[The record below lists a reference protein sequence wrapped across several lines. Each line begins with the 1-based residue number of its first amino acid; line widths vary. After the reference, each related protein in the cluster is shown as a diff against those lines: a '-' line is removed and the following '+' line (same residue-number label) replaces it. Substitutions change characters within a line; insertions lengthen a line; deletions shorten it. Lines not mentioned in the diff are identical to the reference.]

1 MEEKKPRNWKKIAA
15 VAFCAVLLG
24 LNLWQLRRISE
35 LEQAVWNVQNGVVD
49 QVSQVSSQVSSL
61 RYNMAHAEDQVLDW
75 EYTTSVNKEQRV
87 LDVTVDLSLKEWSV
101 DTAVWVNWTSLP
113 DGRTGSEPLRGGRSG
128 HLTGTLKLPVGG
140 RREYTLEAV
149 IQNGESQRLED
160 LGYLGDTTTLL
171 PVQLAGCGGSSADY
185 TREKDGS
192 GTFDLS
198 FYEVN
203 LQGSKGSRAPEV
215 KDAVFRL
222 RRNGDVAVEQIA
234 KFGETIEH
242 YTCDPEKGLTAEAG
256 MGDEFT
262 LSFFCRDAS
271 GLGYEFDLEQ
281 WSIGESGI
289 SREAGPEDFWPRLTW
304 D

>member
-1 MEEKKPRNWKKIAA
+1 MEEKKKRDWAKLLTPALC
-15 VAFCAVLLG
+15 VVLLG

-75 EYTTSVNKEQRV
+75 EYATSVNKEQRV
-87 LDVTVDLSLKEWSV
+87 LDVTVDLTLKEWSV

-140 RREYTLEAV
+140 RREYALEAV

-171 PVQLAGCGGSSADY
+171 PVQCYSYGVGGPTLSRYASRPDLLTISDCDVNLEGCKG
-185 TREKDGS
+185 EPLP
-192 GTFDLS
+192 DLS
-198 FYEVN
+198 N
-203 LQGSKGSRAPEV
+203 Q
-215 KDAVFRL
+215 VFRL
-222 RRNGDVAVEQIA
+222 RRNGEIA
-234 KFGETIEH
+234 EETTAMYGETIGQ
-242 YTCDPEKGLTAEAG
+242 YTCEWMSIEVQP
-256 MGDEFT
+256 GDELELT
-262 LSFFCRDAS
+262 FFCRDNS
-271 GLGYEFDLEQ
+271 GLGYEFSLRS
-281 WSIGESGI
+281 WTVNESGVGEQA
-289 SREAGPEDFWPRLTW
+289 SPEESWPKLTW

>member
-1 MEEKKPRNWKKIAA
+1 MEEKKKRDWAKLLTPALC
-15 VAFCAVLLG
+15 VVLLG

-75 EYTTSVNKEQRV
+75 EYATSVNKEQRV
-87 LDVTVDLSLKEWSV
+87 LDVTVDLTLKEWSV

-113 DGRTGSEPLRGGRSG
+113 DGRTGSEPLRGGSG

-140 RREYTLEAV
+140 RREYALEAV

-171 PVQLAGCGGSSADY
+171 PVQLAGCGGSSGDY

-222 RRNGDVAVEQIA
+222 RRNGDVAVEQAA

-242 YTCDPEKGLTAEAG
+242 YTCDPEKGLTAEAS

>member
-1 MEEKKPRNWKKIAA
+1 MAGKKNWIQILTLIL
-15 VAFCAVLLG
+15 CLLLVG
-24 LNLWQLRRISE
+24 LNFWQLRQISDLRGQLRSVE
-35 LEQAVWNVQNGVVD
+35 ANLQMETRRLDERVQAVQRAAQEADKLVQ
-49 QVSQVSSQVSSL
+49 
-61 RYNMAHAEDQVLDW
+61 DW
-75 EYTTSVNKEQRV
+75 EYTAAVNKEQRV

-113 DGRTGSEPLRGGRSG
+113 DGKTGSEPLRGGKSG

-140 RREYTLEAV
+140 RREYALEAV

-160 LGYLGDTTTLL
+160 LGYLGDTAGLL

-192 GTFDLS
+192 GTFGLS

-203 LQGSKGSRAPEV
+203 LQGSKGSRDPEV

-222 RRNGDVAVEQIA
+222 RRNGDIAVEQTA
-234 KFGETIEH
+234 KFGETIEN